1 MTTTVDMMV
10 LGSGVAGLSAAVR
23 AAEVGMSVVVL
34 TKAEIGN
41 STTRYA
47 QGGIGAAMEEP
58 DSPELHL
65 SDTLAAGAGLCDPEA
80 TRVLA
85 VEGPER
91 IRELIALGASFD
103 PRASEIPGFARGR
116 EGGHSVRR
124 VLHAGGDATG
134 VEVERALVAATRAR
148 AAEVREGW
156 FASSLIVEAGRCVGV
171 RASDPAG
178 MPHEVRATNTLLA
191 TGGIGALYAVTTN
204 PPLATG
210 DGLGMAWRAGAALCD
225 VEFVQFHPTA
235 LHHPA
240 RPRPLLSEALRGEG
254 AHLRDESG
262 GLLME
267 GVHPLGDL
275 APRDVVASAIA
286 RRMAE
291 ADVEHLWLDA
301 TGVVDVDERFPTI
314 VASCRSLGLDPGVD
328 WLPVAPAAHYLC
340 GGVAVDL
347 DGATTVPGLWACGEV
362 AASGVHGANRLASN
376 SLLDGLVFSGRCVE
390 ALARGKSSAER
401 SGVLCGGSGRGP
413 VPDGNTSL
421 DSITPAEP
429 ETADAVPSLEAL
441 QVTMTREAGV
451 VRTAE
456 SLERAAAVLDSFRG
470 GATFPDG
477 REEAELDNLV
487 ITGHAL
493 VASALRREESRGTHQ
508 RADHPGTREGW
519 LGRLFVTR
527 GHEPDYVPLP
537 SVRTPPTRSHVP

>member
-1 MTTTVDMMV
+1 MTTTVDLVV

-23 AAEVGMSVVVL
+23 AAEAGMSVVLL
-34 TKAEIGN
+34 TKADIGN

-58 DSPELHL
+58 DSPELHY

-80 TRVLA
+80 TRILA
-85 VEGPER
+85 VEGPHR

-103 PRASEIPGFARGR
+103 PRASEAPGFARTR

-124 VLHAGGDATG
+124 ILHAGGDATG
-134 VEVERALVAATRAR
+134 VEVERALVSATRAR

-156 FASSLIVEAGRCVGV
+156 FASTLLMEKGRCVGV
-171 RASDPAG
+171 RASDPTG
-178 MPHEVRATNTLLA
+178 QSHEVRAGSTLLA

-210 DGLGMAWRAGAALCD
+210 DGIGMAWRAGAALCD
-225 VEFVQFHPTA
+225 LEFVQFHPTA

-240 RPRPLLSEALRGEG
+240 VPRPLLSEALRGEG
-254 AHLRDESG
+254 ARLRDERG
-262 GLLME
+262 ELLME

-275 APRDVVASAIA
+275 APRDLVASAIA
-286 RRMAE
+286 RRLAK

-301 TGVVDVDERFPTI
+301 TGVDDVEGRFPTI
-314 VASCRSLGLDPGVD
+314 VASCRSLGLDPGED

-376 SLLDGLVFSGRCVE
+376 SLLDGLVFSARCIE
-390 ALARGKSSAER
+390 ALTRGRSSAEPT
-401 SGVLCGGSGRGP
+401 GVLSGGTGRSP
-413 VPDGNTSL
+413 EPRDTSSVRPTGRA
-421 DSITPAEP
+421 DSAAAAT
-429 ETADAVPSLEAL
+429 VPSLEAL
-441 QVTMTREAGV
+441 QATMTRDAGV

-456 SLERAAAVLDSFRG
+456 TLERAAAVLDSPGSGTTSLDDRS
-470 GATFPDG
+470 T
-477 REEAELDNLV
+477 AELSNLV
-487 ITGHAL
+487 ITGRAL
-493 VASALRREESRGTHQ
+493 LASALLREESRGTHQ
-508 RADHPGTREGW
+508 RADHPDTSEKW
-519 LGRLFVTR
+519 LGRVFVTR

-537 SVRTPPTRSHVP
+537 SVRTPTSRSHVP